1 MGEAAIALSQRV
13 KGSPATVRS
22 VTSVAR
28 TVVALGLIAALA
40 GCSSTS
46 SGKKA
51 STSPTASDPA
61 AQAIAS
67 IWWPTVDQETKIQFG
82 MPDQPETD
90 DEAVAQPDGPAT
102 RRTRYQVQLA
112 QFLQVT
118 VFVDSGV
125 HKAVD
130 FVDPSTYAD
139 RLATAIRADG
149 STDVRLLDRTP
160 VTVQGRPGLDFRL
173 TYKPKSPKEGQPILL
188 TRVVQA
194 PHAMVTLQTFAALG
208 DVAPLLTL
216 QTLQAKLVAGLTLP

>member
-1 MGEAAIALSQRV
+1 
-13 KGSPATVRS
+13 
-22 VTSVAR
+22 VAR
-28 TVVALGLIAALA
+28 TVVAVGLIAALA
-40 GCSSTS
+40 GCSSTT

-51 STSPTASDPA
+51 STSPTPSDPA
-61 AQAIAS
+61 AQAVAS
-67 IWWPTVDQETKIQFG
+67 IWWPTVDQDTKIQFG
-82 MPDQPETD
+82 MPDQPQTQ
-90 DEAVAQPDGPAT
+90 DEAVSQPGGPAT

-139 RLATAIRADG
+139 RLVAAIRADG
-149 STDVRLLDRTP
+149 STDVRLFDRKP

-173 TYKPKSPKEGQPILL
+173 TYQPKPPKQGQPILL
-188 TRVVQA
+188 TRVVQGR
-194 PHAMVTLQTFAALG
+194 HAMVTMQTFAALA